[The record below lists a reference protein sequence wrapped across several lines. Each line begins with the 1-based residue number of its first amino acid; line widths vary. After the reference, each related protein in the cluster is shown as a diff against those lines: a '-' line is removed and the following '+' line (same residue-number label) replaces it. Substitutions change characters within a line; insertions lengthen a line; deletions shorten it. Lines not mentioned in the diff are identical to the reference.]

1 MAGDS
6 TFIQMWR
13 FLKLYAPDIP
23 IPLLQEF
30 VNNAYLRALRSYTW
44 SGLLGEYEFNTPA
57 AKTTGTV
64 SVTEGSA
71 TVTAATAGMFT
82 SADVG
87 TQIQINAKGPYYTI
101 IAVVDY
107 SAGPPLIPHTIT
119 LDRAY
124 NFPTNAAATYI
135 QGRFLAKMP
144 TDFGEVIA
152 FRNVTNN
159 WRLRGGIP
167 VERVNAADAQRIAAG
182 QPYIYMGTT
191 PDPTTLVARF
201 ELWPKATGVRNYSV
215 LYSKKPAL
223 LGASAS
229 IIEPLNGEV
238 IKEGALA
245 AICRW
250 PGTSKLR
257 NPMYN
262 MADHKVHE
270 ELFKSGLAECWV
282 QDQARNQTMISYAE
296 WEACPYAPMDATFL
310 QSTLVF

>member
-6 TFIQMWR
+6 TFTQMWR

-23 IPLLQEF
+23 LPLIQEF
-30 VNNAYLRALRSYTW
+30 VNNAYLRALRGYGW
-44 SGLLGEYEFNTPA
+44 SGLLSEYEFYTPL
-57 AKTTGTV
+57 AKTAGTIAV
-64 SVTEGSA
+64 VNGSA
-71 TVTAATAGMFT
+71 TIVGTGTAFV
-82 SADVG
+82 SANDVG
-87 TQIQINAKGPYYTI
+87 TQIQPNGIGPYYTI
-101 IAVVDY
+101 LTCVD
-107 SAGPPLIPHTIT
+107 GTQT
-119 LDRAY
+119 LTVDRTYAY
-124 NFPTNAAATYI
+124 ASNATATYI
-135 QGRFLAKMP
+135 QGRFLADMP

-167 VERVNAADAQRIAAG
+167 TERINAADAQRIASG

-191 PDPTTLVARF
+191 PKPTTLVARF
-201 ELWPKATGVRNYSV
+201 ELWPKATGTRNYSV
-215 LYSKKPAL
+215 LYGKKPSTLVDAQ
-223 LGASAS
+223 S

-250 PGTSKLR
+250 PGTAKLR

-262 MADHKVHE
+262 MQDHKIHE
-270 ELFKSGLAECWV
+270 ELFKSGLGECWI

-296 WEACPYAPMDATFL
+296 WEATPYAPMDATFL
-310 QSTLVF
+310 QTHAIF